1 MQVGLDIDSDSSEGT
16 GGQSSLPGV
25 RGQEGEEEEK
35 TISEN
40 PHGSPD
46 HVSHAGSAENKC
58 DDTTVDKG
66 NKGNQGPSE
75 GHDMKSVMEEKSKE
89 PTTKEGHSTREPS
102 GKGYLPIETMEVS
115 SKEVSLNELLEKE
128 AHVIDQQHMESLRHA
143 ENLSKQLEKAQ
154 RHIKVGEARGRGD
167 VGMQVE
173 AGLVGGGLSGSVGA
187 PTEIWAPRVSSKVS
201 RRREE
206 ERSGTM
212 RRRDRRRDE
221 DSEEETTLTLRREEK
236 ERLKEEWGGTIRR
249 RESGKRRGGG
259 GGGGGGGQ
267 DQEENVSLGRR
278 REEDS
283 SSVHSRR
290 REERR
295 REEEVGSI
303 ISITNIISITI
314 ITMSMII
321 MITRWAR
328 SGNGKTAA
336 VTGGTNGERRRTAGR

>member
-16 GGQSSLPGV
+16 GRQSSLPGV
-25 RGQEGEEEEK
+25 GGQEGEEEEK

-46 HVSHAGSAENKC
+46 HVSHTGSAENKC
-58 DDTTVDKG
+58 DVTTVDKG
-66 NKGNQGPSE
+66 NKRNQQGPSE
-75 GHDMKSVMEEKSKE
+75 GYDMKSVMEEKSKE

-128 AHVIDQQHMESLRHA
+128 AHVIDQQHIESLRHA

-154 RHIKVGEARGRGD
+154 RHIKVGEARVRGD

-173 AGLVGGGLSGSVGA
+173 PGLVGGGGHAGSVGA
-187 PTEIWAPRVSSKVS
+187 PTEIWAPRVSSKVT

-212 RRRDRRRDE
+212 RRRDRRREE

-236 ERLKEEWGGTIRR
+236 ERLREEWGGTIRR
-249 RESGKRRGGG
+249 RESGKRR
-259 GGGGGGGQ
+259 GGGGGGQ

-283 SSVHSRR
+283 SSVHLRR

-295 REEEVGSI
+295 REEEVGTI
-303 ISITNIISITI
+303 ISITN

-328 SGNGKTAA
+328 LGNGKKAA
-336 VTGGTNGERRRTAGR
+336 VTEGTSGERRRTAGR